1 MYGKTSRKVKTMD
14 DITRDEFERYEQ
26 VRSSGVTNMFAVN
39 VVKDLS
45 GLSREKIL
53 AIMKNYG
60 ELMKKYPDV
69 RK

>member
-1 MYGKTSRKVKTMD
+1 MT
-14 DITRDEFERYEQ
+14 DITKQEFEAYEK
-26 VRSSGVTNMFAVN
+26 VRVSGVTNMFDVR
-39 VVKDLS
+39 VVQALS

-53 AIMKNYG
+53 AIMKNYE